1 MYETKVLR
9 IFIVDM
15 VMVLWLEHGN
25 VEYTSRIIEVT
36 RKRRFLTGIKSFL
49 RDVTRKG
56 ATFVAKRGL
65 IKNAHDSSLPVTPES
80 HSLNTK

>member
-15 VMVLWLEHGN
+15 VMESWLKHGN
-25 VEYTSRIIEVT
+25 VEYMSRIIEVT

-49 RDVTRKG
+49 RDITREG
-56 ATFVAKRGL
+56 ATFVARKGL
-65 IKNAHDSSLPVTPES
+65 IRNAHDSSLPVTPES